1 MSTSNIPRL
10 GLDTYSLRAQNW
22 DAFQQLDY
30 CAARGVKVVHFSEPR
45 LAGGFDP
52 AHLQRVRAH
61 ADRLGLDVEIGMLS
75 ICPTSG
81 IFDPTQGT
89 AEDQLGRAIEAAVIC
104 GSPLVRCVLGN
115 AFDRR
120 TSGGIESHI
129 EQVLQVLR
137 RVRSRVLD
145 AGVKIALENHS
156 GDMQARELKRLVETA
171 GTDIVGVCIDSGN
184 ASWAIEDPHLTLETL
199 APYVLTSHMR
209 DSAVWNTP
217 AGVVAQW
224 TRMGEGNV
232 DIASYVRTYV
242 ERCPGRAVSLE
253 LIMHRQR
260 AFDYRN
266 DEFWAAYRETPAWEF
281 ARFLTRA
288 MRGEARPDV
297 DASKTENVD
306 DVNTSLAWLKETLES
321 LITNH

>member
-1 MSTSNIPRL
+1 MPNPPLARL

-45 LAGGFDP
+45 LVGGFDP
-52 AHLQRVRAH
+52 NHLQHVRAH
-61 ADRLGLDVEIGMLS
+61 ADSRGLDIEIGMLS

-81 IFDPTQGT
+81 IFDPAQGS
-89 AEDQLGRAIEAAVIC
+89 AEDQLGRAVDAAVIC

-115 AFDRR
+115 TFDRR
-120 TSGGIESHI
+120 TAGGIERHI

-137 RVRSRVLD
+137 RVRSRVMD

-156 GDMQARELKRLVETA
+156 GDMQARELKLLVETA
-171 GTDIVGVCIDSGN
+171 GTDLVGVCIDSGN
-184 ASWAIEDPHLTLETL
+184 AVWAIEDPHLTLETL

-217 AGVVAQW
+217 GGIVAQW
-224 TRMGEGNV
+224 TRMGEGTV
-232 DIASYVRTYV
+232 DIARYIRTYV
-242 ERCPGRAVSLE
+242 ERCSGRAVSLE

-260 AFDYRN
+260 TFDYHD
-266 DEFWAAYRETPAWEF
+266 DEFWAAYRGTRAWEF
-281 ARFLTRA
+281 ARFLTLA
-288 MRGEARPDV
+288 EQGTPRPDADPSLTETVADV
-297 DASKTENVD
+297 DVGLAS
-306 DVNTSLAWLKETLES
+306 LES
-321 LITNH
+321 LIT

>member
-1 MSTSNIPRL
+1 MPDPTTRRL

-45 LAGGFDP
+45 LVGGFEQN
-52 AHLQRVRAH
+52 HLQRVRAH
-61 ADRLGLDVEIGMLS
+61 ADSLGLDIEIGMLS

-81 IFDPTQGT
+81 IFDPAQGS
-89 AEDQLGRAIEAAVIC
+89 AENQLGRAIDAAVIC

-115 AFDRR
+115 SFDRR
-120 TSGGIESHI
+120 MPGGIDRHI

-137 RVRSRVLD
+137 RVRSRVID
-145 AGVKIALENHS
+145 AVVKIALENHS
-156 GDMQARELKRLVETA
+156 GDMQARELKMLVETA
-171 GTDIVGVCIDSGN
+171 GTEFVGVCIDSGN
-184 ASWAIEDPHLTLETL
+184 ASWAIEDPHLTLDTL

-209 DSAVWNTP
+209 DSAVWNTR

-232 DIASYVRTYV
+232 DMARYIRTYI

-260 AFDYRN
+260 TFDYHDN
-266 DEFWAAYRETPAWEF
+266 EFWAAYPSTPAREF

-288 MRGEARPDV
+288 ERGEPRPDV
-297 DASKTENVD
+297 DASRTETVD
-306 DVNTSLAWLKETLES
+306 DVDVSLGWLKQIMQS
-321 LITNH
+321 L